1 MRASKETEQQVV
13 AALEGWAAAYGDKD
27 ADAYAAAFGD
37 GDDVLLLGTGSDEVV
52 VGRDKIAEL
61 LRRDFEEAESVLVNL
76 GGLQV
81 SSNGDVAWAV
91 THDAAVEATIGGQ
104 HLTMPLRITTVL
116 RRTDGHWLIQHAH
129 VSAPL
134 AGQEPGKSFP
144 TDQQAS

>member
-81 SSNGDVAWAV
+81 SSDGDVAWAV